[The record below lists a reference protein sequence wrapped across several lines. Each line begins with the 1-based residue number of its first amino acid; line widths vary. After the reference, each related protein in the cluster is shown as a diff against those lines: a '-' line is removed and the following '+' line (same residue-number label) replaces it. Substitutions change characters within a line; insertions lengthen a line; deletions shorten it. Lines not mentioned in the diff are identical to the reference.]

1 MFKIPLEEVTLS
13 EKESLEYEVL
23 ILKKQLAFAEAN
35 KKNEPKLNKEK
46 TQSPISL
53 EKLEKTN

>member
-1 MFKIPLEEVTLS
+1 MFKIPLEEVALS

-35 KKNEPKLNKEK
+35 KKN
-46 TQSPISL
+46 
-53 EKLEKTN
+53 